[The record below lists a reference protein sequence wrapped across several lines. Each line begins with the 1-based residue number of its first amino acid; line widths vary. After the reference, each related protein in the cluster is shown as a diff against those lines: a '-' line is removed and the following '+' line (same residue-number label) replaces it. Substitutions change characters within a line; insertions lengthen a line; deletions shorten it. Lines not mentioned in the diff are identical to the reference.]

1 YAGANAG
8 LTLTSS
14 TLLGNSAALGGGGYN
29 EAVAAG
35 RRRVAITNSTLSGNS
50 AGFSGGGVF
59 NQAILSSANAEL
71 TLTNS
76 TLSGNSASFSGG
88 GVYNLAYAGASTLT
102 LTRSLLSGNT
112 APTGAEV
119 LNFSGTLTATDHNL
133 LGHSGFTNA
142 QAFAA
147 FTPGATDITATSDG
161 TTPTALSAILDPTL
175 ADNSGPTLTHAL
187 VSGSPAIDAVATGCP
202 PPSTDQRGVP
212 RPQDGN
218 ADGIALCDIGA
229 VELAAAPIAVQLDI
243 KPGEFPNSIN
253 PQSKGVIPV
262 AILTTATFDATT
274 VDPPTVLF
282 GATGTEAAPVHS
294 ALQDVDG
301 DGDTDLLLHFRTQA
315 TGLRCGDTSASLTGE
330 TVSGEA
336 IAGSDAIRTVGC
348 KQP

>member
-1 YAGANAG
+1 TLLNSTLSGNSAASGGGVFNLAYAGANAG

-14 TLLGNSAALGGGGYN
+14 TLLGNSAALGGGVYN

-212 RPQDGN
+212 RPQDRSEEHTS
-218 ADGIALCDIGA
+218 
-229 VELAAAPIAVQLDI
+229 ELQSLTNLVCRLLLE
-243 KPGEFPNSIN
+243 KKKHTTT
-253 PQSKGVIPV
+253 PQSHTNYHTTDRRCT
-262 AILTTATFDATT
+262 AI
-274 VDPPTVLF
+274 
-282 GATGTEAAPVHS
+282 
-294 ALQDVDG
+294 
-301 DGDTDLLLHFRTQA
+301 
-315 TGLRCGDTSASLTGE
+315 
-330 TVSGEA
+330 
-336 IAGSDAIRTVGC
+336 
-348 KQP
+348 